1 MEKGK
6 RYFELDAI
14 RGVAICG
21 IIITNI
27 IYFAYPTQRFP
38 ELFAPGTF
46 WYTNTL
52 NFVKDEIIGGRT
64 ATIFAFL
71 FGLGMGMQWDKWQN
85 LGFLFRRMGVLAL
98 IGVLHIVLL
107 FQGDILF
114 DYALFGFLGAFLLRF
129 VKRPP
134 ALLYLAILIAIYPL
148 LLMVLQHLEWVPI
161 KTFTGGIK
169 LSLEEKVHLYRE
181 GNYMDQCW
189 HRIRY
194 YLSIRQM
201 PYVRNYY
208 FPPVFACYIFGLYMA
223 KTNVLKSFEN
233 KLLYGLIFSLT
244 LTFKIMVI
252 DFDYLNETL
261 FFKVLMYIDQYSTS
275 LLIVALVVMLCGSKT
290 GKRIMKPFGVF
301 GKTSLSSYVLQSVL
315 ASLFF
320 YSWGLAYYNL
330 LTPLTVELCALA
342 FLVLIYFFN
351 LFWLRLYVHGPLER
365 VWRFLSNRKKLIS

>member
-21 IIITNI
+21 IIIANI
-27 IYFAYPTQRFP
+27 IYFAYPTQRLP
-38 ELFAPGTF
+38 ELFAPDTF

-52 NFVKDEIIGGRT
+52 NFIKDEIIGGRT

-71 FGLGMGMQWDKWQN
+71 FGLGMGIQWDKWHN
-85 LGFLFRRMGVLAL
+85 PCFLLRRIGILAL
-98 IGVLHIVLL
+98 FGVLHIVLL
-107 FQGDILF
+107 FHGDILL
-114 DYALFGFLGAFLLRF
+114 DYALFGFLGVLLLRF
-129 VKRPP
+129 VKRSPV
-134 ALLYLAILIAIYPL
+134 LLYIAILIAMYPSV
-148 LLMVLQHLEWVPI
+148 LMVLQHFELVPV
-161 KTFTGGIK
+161 KTFTGGVK
-169 LSLEEKVHLYRE
+169 LSLDEKVQLYGE
-181 GNYMDQCW
+181 GNFVDQCW

-208 FPPVFACYIFGLYMA
+208 FPPVLACYVLGLYLA
-223 KTNVLKSFEN
+223 KTNILKSFER
-233 KLLYGLIFSLT
+233 KSLYGLIISLT
-244 LTFKIMVI
+244 LIFKIMII
-252 DFDYLNETL
+252 DFDHLKETL
-261 FFKVLMYIDQYSTS
+261 FFKLLIYIDQYNTS
-275 LLIVALVVMLCGSKT
+275 LLIVALVVVLCQSKNT
-290 GKRIMKPFGVF
+290 KRLMKPFSVF
-301 GKTSLSSYVLQSVL
+301 GKTSLSTYVLQSVL

-330 LTPLTVELCALA
+330 LLPLTVELYALA

-351 LFWLRLYVHGPLER
+351 LFWLRFHAEGPLER